1 MNSSKKWILFLAG
14 CALAMSVP
22 AQAQQADV
30 AHAPRLV
37 CAEPLYNFGE
47 RDSSEVVTHVFSLKN
62 EGDLTLELTQVRPSC
77 GCTVAHLSRNQV
89 PPGETA
95 EITAEFSLKG
105 RSGQQRKNIRVEN
118 NDPTNQQFML
128 YLEGTIVTE
137 LMIEPSQLYLGQIGP
152 DQLASQSVTITSK
165 KELVI
170 TAVTSTVPVFVPEL
184 AVLETG
190 KQYRVTVATKPPMEM
205 GSQQGEIRLTREGG
219 EEIVIPISAVILGPL
234 SYAPKELVL
243 RGDDPNLVTRYII
256 VRPGEVKNFEIK
268 GVEIPDESIQ
278 GSVTT
283 LGSSGYRIQV
293 SNVRADQSLDGK
305 KVIIRTSVP
314 EMPVIEI
321 PFKIIPLP

>member
-1 MNSSKKWILFLAG
+1 MMNSSRKWILFFAG
-14 CALAMSVP
+14 CALAVSLP
-22 AQAQQADV
+22 APAQQAGT

-137 LMIEPSQLYLGQIGP
+137 LMIEPAQLYLGQIGP
-152 DQLASQSVTITSK
+152 DQLA
-165 KELVI
+165 
-170 TAVTSTVPVFVPEL
+170 
-184 AVLETG
+184 
-190 KQYRVTVATKPPMEM
+190 
-205 GSQQGEIRLTREGG
+205 
-219 EEIVIPISAVILGPL
+219 
-234 SYAPKELVL
+234 
-243 RGDDPNLVTRYII
+243 
-256 VRPGEVKNFEIK
+256 
-268 GVEIPDESIQ
+268 
-278 GSVTT
+278 
-283 LGSSGYRIQV
+283 
-293 SNVRADQSLDGK
+293 
-305 KVIIRTSVP
+305 
-314 EMPVIEI
+314 
-321 PFKIIPLP
+321 